1 MASEDEAGAFAAD
14 ELVVVEGV
22 AVVLFDFLAFFFLVF
37 FESDFTGALVS
48 AWAAGAVFAAGAV
61 CAVAGAFAAGAV
73 CAAGAVP

>member
-37 FESDFTGALVS
+37 LESDFAGALIS
-48 AWAAGAVFAAGAV
+48 ALAAGAVDAAGDMGA
-61 CAVAGAFAAGAV
+61 AAGAFAAGAV
-73 CAAGAVP
+73 CAAGA